1 MGSHRRFVSS
11 ETGDEYATGLQPEHA
26 LESYGAVRMGARPAY
41 GIATNLRDEQKD
53 PSAKGFLD
61 WFVGGFED
69 EDAAASPTVGGM
81 DIKTGKPMSPS
92 SANVVVEQLNKDRDK
107 LDIFSFF
114 RGDDDKPKGPDWKKI
129 AIVVGVLGGGY
140 VVWSKVIE
148 PKLAQR
154 KAGG

>member
-11 ETGDEYATGLQPEHA
+11 ETGDEYATGLQPEQA
-26 LESYGAVRMGARPAY
+26 LENYGVVRLGPRPVY
-41 GIATNLRDEQKD
+41 GVATNLRDEQKD
-53 PSAKGFLD
+53 PSVKGFLD

-92 SANVVVEQLNKDRDK
+92 SANVVVDQLNTDREK
-107 LDIFSFF
+107 AGLLDFF
-114 RGDDDKPKGPDWKKI
+114 FGDDDKPKGPDWKKV
-129 AIVVGVLGGGY
+129 ALVVGVLGGGF
-140 VVWSKVIE
+140 VVWKTVVA
-148 PKLAQR
+148 PRLAQR